1 MLPVHCQARRQLAAS
16 SQSLDLCAVQQH
28 GLWGM
33 GESGTR
39 ALQDQYESA
48 ALVVDVGVRGRL
60 VGGSS
65 PCFVLMTY
73 GSSNTQVF
81 CLGCMCCTAD
91 ALGLCTTLCSLL
103 ISLFVPFLF
112 CGHPWMQGGILSYMH
127 EVFLRFQSR
136 LSVGV

>member
-60 VGGSS
+60 VGGS
-65 PCFVLMTY
+65 FTM
-73 GSSNTQVF
+73 F
-81 CLGCMCCTAD
+81 CPDDLWVIKYASFL
-91 ALGLCTTLCSLL
+91 LGLHVLHGRRNWIVYHVVFIIDITICT
-103 ISLFVPFLF
+103 F
-112 CGHPWMQGGILSYMH
+112 
-127 EVFLRFQSR
+127 
-136 LSVGV
+136 SVLWPSMDARWHSIIYA